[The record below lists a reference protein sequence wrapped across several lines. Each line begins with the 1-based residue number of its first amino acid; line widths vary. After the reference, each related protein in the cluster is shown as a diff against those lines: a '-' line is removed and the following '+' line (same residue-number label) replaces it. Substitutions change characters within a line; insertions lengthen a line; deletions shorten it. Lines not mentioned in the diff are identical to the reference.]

1 MTILNNLKELDIY
14 NMLGLIEIA
23 KKNQMFDGYW
33 NFERIEFN
41 RQFANLLDNKM
52 LITIPNMDYKLF
64 KKTYKKDLDCFDNDK
79 QQNDNLI
86 LRKEYLSNLAKEKY
100 KNDFENKNRKKETS
114 RKYYQNLK
122 KMSENKKNDFKF
134 CIYIYNLI
142 LFLSLY

>member
-23 KKNQMFDGYW
+23 KHNQMFHGYS
-33 NFERIEFN
+33 NFHRTEFN
-41 RQFANLLDNKM
+41 RQFENLLDEKM
-52 LITIPNMDYKLF
+52 SITIPNMDYKFF
-64 KKTYKKDLDCFDNDK
+64 KKKYKKDLDCFDNDK
-79 QQNDNLI
+79 QKNDNLI

-100 KNDFENKNRKKETS
+100 KNDFENKNRKKETP

-122 KMSENKKNDFKF
+122 KMSENKKNDIKF